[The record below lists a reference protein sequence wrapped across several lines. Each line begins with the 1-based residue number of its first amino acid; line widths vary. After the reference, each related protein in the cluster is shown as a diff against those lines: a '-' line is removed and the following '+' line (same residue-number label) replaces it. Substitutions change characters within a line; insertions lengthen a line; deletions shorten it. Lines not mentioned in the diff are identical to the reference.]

1 MRWTICYLMKGM
13 FTLSIAWVLMVSSLS
28 AQHTIDFTLDAAVDI
43 AMNNSYRVKKLR
55 MDIERTRK
63 RLEAER
69 AGLKSRVYMTLQA
82 PEFESVSNYKW
93 NSTLRRNEIVR
104 ENNRLWQMNLA
115 IEQPVIL
122 FGYPSNGYLSLNNE
136 IYRYSQLDGGVDV
149 QYYNRYFIR
158 YEQPLFRPNRLR
170 SEIEEARIN
179 LRQQELYF
187 SDDLVDLIDDIADD
201 YFDLFERVYRDTIA
215 TRHLANL
222 TQAAKIIR
230 AHDSTDSG
238 RLIEQS
244 QIEVE
249 LANTR
254 DRIFQYRSEFRM
266 QAARMKQSLRLQ
278 PEDSLTVR
286 PTIRIQS
293 APIDRNQAVRHGFS
307 LNPQLQLDQL
317 RRREQEI
324 DLENAK
330 GDGSFGMNLE
340 MTYGLEKSD
349 PSYMHLWESQDN
361 SYTVS
366 LQAYLPIWD
375 WGRHKA
381 DVEAEQIALNRRNLE
396 IQETRS
402 NIQSEITNDVQ
413 DVLEYHRRTVT
424 LRENMTKAAR
434 VSRISLEQYQSQS
447 ISLRDLMQTFDREM
461 ETAENFLDA
470 YLGYR
475 NALLNLME
483 DTYYDY
489 ERNMPLLQRFT
500 GEQSR

>member
-1 MRWTICYLMKGM
+1 MRVSQSYFGKGLIVM
-13 FTLSIAWVLMVSSLS
+13 FILWAIPNPRLS
-28 AQHTIDFTLDAAVDI
+28 AQRTIDFTLDAAVDI

-69 AGLKSRVYMTLQA
+69 AGLKSRVYLTLTA
-82 PEFESVSNYKW
+82 PEFEAISDYKW

-104 ENNRLWQMNLA
+104 ENSRLWQMNLA
-115 IEQPVIL
+115 VEQPVIL
-122 FGYPSNGYLSLNNE
+122 FGYPTDGYLSLNNQ
-136 IYRYSQLDGGVDV
+136 IYRYSQLDGGRDV
-149 QYYNRYFIR
+149 QYYNRYFIQ

-170 SEIEEARIN
+170 NEIEEARIN
-179 LRQQELYF
+179 LRQRELNF
-187 SDDLVDLIDDIADD
+187 SDDLVDLIDDVADD

-215 TRHLANL
+215 ARHLVNL
-222 TQAAKIIR
+222 AQAARIISAR
-230 AHDSTDSG
+230 DTADSN
-238 RLIEQS
+238 RLIEQT

-254 DRIFQYRSEFRM
+254 EQISRYRSEFRM
-266 QAARMKQSLRLQ
+266 QSARMKQNLRLQ
-278 PEDSLTVR
+278 QEDSLAVR
-286 PTIRIQS
+286 PSIRIR
-293 APIDRNQAVRHGFS
+293 PMNVYRDQAVRHGFA

-324 DLENAK
+324 DLENTK

-349 PSYMHLWESQDN
+349 PSYARLWASQDN

-402 NIQSEITNDVQ
+402 NLQSEITNDVQ
-413 DVLEYHRRTVT
+413 DVLEYHRRTAT
-424 LRENMTKAAR
+424 LQENMARAAQ
-434 VSRISLEQYQSQS
+434 VSRMSLSQYQART
-447 ISLRDLMQTFDREM
+447 ISLRDLLQTFDREM
-461 ETAENFLDA
+461 QTAENFLEA

-489 ERNMPLLQRFT
+489 ERDVPLLQRFT
-500 GEQSR
+500 GGSS